1 LADGL
6 EREGE
11 RVEVWFSFFFQTPF
25 RTLQTSLNPKTMHL
39 NYDAQELIDSKIIKM
54 IFKYLKAK
62 FI

>member
-1 LADGL
+1 MGWKGREKGL
-6 EREGE
+6 RFG
-11 RVEVWFSFFFQTPF
+11 FPFFFQTPF